1 MPVLINLKICDNSS
15 ECSGIP
21 VCPVKAITWNEKKKT
36 LEIDNKKCISCDLC
50 EKACPVGAIRVAKT
64 PEEFKKIEKE
74 IKEDTRK
81 ISDLFIDR
89 YGAQP
94 IHEAFLDKEENFDNL
109 IKISKIP
116 IVLELFNGNSIKCL
130 LYSIQHH
137 PLKPSKLHFVAPPI
151 IPPGI
156 APPQA
161 LISGAPGMHADML
174 GGTALPSGPRR
185 SRPPLRSAG
194 IELIAPVART
204 TPRPCGCLSLA
215 PSRSIR

>member
-1 MPVLINLKICDNSS
+1 MPVLINFKICDNSS

-36 LEIDNKKCISCDLC
+36 LEIDNKKCTSCGLC
-50 EKACPVGAIRVAKT
+50 EQACPVGAIRVAKT
-64 PEEFKKIEKE
+64 PEEYKEIEKE
-74 IKEDTRK
+74 IKEDQRK

-130 LYSIQHH
+130 LYSI
-137 PLKPSKLHFVAPPI
+137 PTKDLFSDKKDLRYRKVELKTEKLLKKYKIKELPCLLFFKDEK
-151 IPPGI
+151 
-156 APPQA
+156 
-161 LISGAPGMHADML
+161 LIGKIDGYYGKDKKD
-174 GGTALPSGPRR
+174 
-185 SRPPLRSAG
+185 
-194 IELIAPVART
+194 ELKKKIDKI
-204 TPRPCGCLSLA
+204 LK
-215 PSRSIR
+215 